1 MPVFQAEKIRQGCVN
16 LKAAGAK
23 YLTMKVT
30 TNLGI
35 QSGQYVLVDGHP
47 FTVASIENNGNTTKN
62 LTFVV
67 EVKGPWTQRLRGSIP
82 QGGMQVHIQGGYGGA
97 LNIKERA
104 VLAGTGTGFSGPLCM
119 VESISRQVDPEL
131 REKNKIVLLG
141 QMKLE
146 LFKIYA
152 PLLLQVIT
160 SEGSDEWLTVRIFIS
175 DNPMLQDD
183 TENTLANIVGQ
194 SFEDSKVLRKRKV
207 ADGFMEIKL
216 GQIIGWKK
224 YVEKNDFVQALGEV
238 ISASDSPCKTVSVC
252 FQGSQPT
259 VREKLELAL
268 HEARC
273 NNVNV
278 HFPCIM
284 EEYSGGI

>member
-1 MPVFQAEKIRQGCVN
+1 MPIFQAEKIRQVI

-23 YLTMKVT
+23 YLIMKLMT
-30 TNLGI
+30 KLSI
-35 QSGQYVLVDGHP
+35 QPGQYVLVDGHP
-47 FTVASIENNGNTTKN
+47 FTVASIVYNENNTKN

-97 LNIKERA
+97 LNIKQRA
-104 VLAGTGTGFSGPLCM
+104 VLVGTGTGFSGPLCM
-119 VESISRQVDPEL
+119 VESITRQVDRAF
-131 REKNKIVLLG
+131 REQNKIVLLG

-152 PLLLQVIT
+152 PLLLEVIT
-160 SEGSDEWLTVRIFIS
+160 SERSHEWLTVRIFVS
-175 DNPMLQDD
+175 DNVMLQ
-183 TENTLANIVGQ
+183 ENTLTDIVRQ
-194 SFEDSKVLRKRKV
+194 SLKDSAVLTDRNV
-207 ADGFMEIKL
+207 ADELLEIEL
-216 GQIIGWKK
+216 VQIIGEKK
-224 YVEKNDFVQALGEV
+224 YVEKDDFVQALGEV
-238 ISASDSPCKTVSVC
+238 VPASDATSPCKTVSVC

-268 HEARC
+268 HEARL

-278 HFPCIM
+278 HFPCVM